1 MRVMSETPMIFNN
14 RRLMTAAAAISKR
27 KDSRAAAEPVVPASG
42 IPRPTATSIILA
54 ALFGYV
60 LADLLCLAVASITLR
75 AGASEQ
81 FGLLA
86 PTTFGVHVV
95 LASIAGSLVWPVVR
109 RRARDP
115 YRVLS
120 LLVPVV
126 VLAALGVDA
135 ILGVAGA
142 LPGTT
147 WTGVAGVMV
156 MHLVTAGCVVVANQ
170 YFSPVRRLV
179 RTS

>member
-1 MRVMSETPMIFNN
+1 MSETPMIFNS
-14 RRLMTAAAAISKR
+14 RRLTTAAAAISKR
-27 KDSRAAAEPVVPASG
+27 KDSRAAAEPIVPTSG
-42 IPRPTATSIILA
+42 IPRPTTATSIILA
-54 ALFGYV
+54 ALFAYV
-60 LADLLCLAVASITLR
+60 LADLLCLAFASITLR

-95 LASIAGSLVWPVVR
+95 LASIAGSLVWSVVR

-120 LLVPVV
+120 MLVPVV

-135 ILGVAGA
+135 VLGVAGA
-142 LPGTT
+142 LPGIT

-170 YFSPVRRLV
+170 YFSPVRRPA